1 MPVGKFRKIGLN
13 LHQPNGGCFHEKVLL
28 KGHGEIALV
37 RLGNGVTNSLTPELV
52 AELARA
58 LTFIRDRF
66 KGLVLAGGEKFFSM
80 GFDIPSLLK
89 VSQKEMSRFYSDI
102 NQLWLDLYTL
112 PLPAAAVQAHAIA
125 DCTILAMMRDWRVA
139 AKGRSLFGLNE
150 IKLGVPVPYLS
161 DLVLRQI
168 TGDRAADR
176 IVFEEEFLDSARA
189 LEIGLVDRVAEKQE
203 VEEAAIQKAARLV
216 ALCASA

>member
-1 MPVGKFRKIGLN
+1 
-13 LHQPNGGCFHEKVLL
+13 
-28 KGHGEIALV
+28 
-37 RLGNGVTNSLTPELV
+37 VTNSLTPELV
-52 AELARA
+52 AELAWA